1 MIGLNIEQPKEELT
15 IVEKD
20 PNFPKVY
27 DEGAFTI
34 DKGDHGFQSFDKEG
48 QKLVFSGS
56 EWECEFW
63 SRKCLK
69 AQQEGWGEDAGKVV
83 NSGVVGGKL

>member
-1 MIGLNIEQPKEELT
+1 MIGLNIEQPKEETVL
-15 IVEKD
+15 VEKD

-34 DKGDHGFQSFDKEG
+34 DKGDHGFQSFDREG
-48 QKLVFSGS
+48 HKLVFSGS

-63 SRKCLK
+63 SRKCLQ
-69 AQQEGWGEDAGKVV
+69 AQQEGWSEDMSRVV
-83 NSGVVGGKL
+83 NDGRVGGKL